1 MRFHQRIIIL
11 IIAIVLG
18 GGTITS
24 LLVSRL
30 VQHALEEQLSEKGAI
45 IAQALAEQVTPGVIA
60 GEAVVTRETLLGVV
74 SRGIGVDFV
83 YVVGFDSKV
92 FAHSF
97 ARKVPDSLVALS
109 PSLIRK
115 GAPLKTRLVS
125 DGKTIQLLGYP
136 LIEGMRGG
144 VYLGLDYAAIEKE
157 TTRIISSILG
167 ITLGV
172 VLAGTGIAFVLSLR
186 ITRPLE
192 QLAEHMRDF
201 GAGAPAV
208 PIDLRSTDRE
218 LVDLNSAFKR
228 MTSEREQVE
237 ETLSRS
243 KEETR
248 NILESI
254 TDAFIAG
261 DSQWH
266 VTYVNARAAQLLG
279 KSREKLLGKFV
290 WGEFPE
296 AVGSTFYLNYQQA
309 MREQVAV
316 DFEEYYAP
324 VDRWFEVHA
333 YPYPEGL
340 SVFFRDITERKRTEQ
355 AIDWYTR
362 NLENLLTASR
372 ELTTTTEPAALFRK
386 VTAISKDLLQLD
398 FSTIMLLSADNSQLV
413 PVDTIGFAE
422 ASIAK
427 LTLQEGHGLATYVVK
442 QRSSDTVVDFASES
456 RFTIPPAI
464 KEHQITSAVC
474 VPMLQE
480 QEVFGVL
487 IGHTQ
492 ARREFS
498 KDEISLY
505 QSLANQAVV
514 AIKNALNLR
523 ALKESE
529 GKYRDLFEHAN
540 DAIFIVDA
548 ELRYKDVNRKACELL
563 GYSRKEL
570 LQMKITDILPPEQ
583 LPRSEKEFAK
593 IQQKGEYE
601 KFVGRVRT
609 MDGRLLDV
617 EVSASAIVEGGL
629 VVGSRDIL
637 RDITERKRAER
648 EIRRL
653 NEELEQRVRERT
665 EQLEAANRELESFS
679 YSVSHDLRSPL
690 VHVDGFSQILLE
702 DYADRLDRDGVNYL
716 QRIRA
721 GTKRM
726 GQLIDDLLNL
736 SRVSRSELTPQTI
749 NLSKM
754 AQVISLE
761 LQALQTERPVTFTI
775 AEGVT
780 ASGDVRLL
788 RVVLENLLGNAWK
801 YSSKQEQAVIEF
813 GVTELDGDTAYYV
826 RDNGVGFD
834 MAYAGKLFG
843 AFQRLH
849 GVSEFEGTGIGL
861 ATVHRII
868 HRHGGRV
875 WAEGEVGRG
884 ATFYFTLG

>member
-1 MRFHQRIIIL
+1 MRFHQRITIL
-11 IIAIVLG
+11 IIAIVLSG
-18 GGTITS
+18 GAITS

-30 VQHALEEQLSEKGAI
+30 VQRALEEQLNEKGAI
-45 IAQALAEQVTPGVIA
+45 IAQAMAEQVTPRVIA
-60 GEAVVTRETLLGVV
+60 GERVVTRETLRGMV

-83 YVVGFDSKV
+83 YVVGFDGKV
-92 FAHSF
+92 FAHTF
-97 ARKVPDSLVALS
+97 ARKVPDSLVAL
-109 PSLIRK
+109 PPGLIRK
-115 GAPLKTRLVS
+115 GAPLKTRL
-125 DGKTIQLLGYP
+125 DFAGKSIQMLGYP
-136 LIEGMRGG
+136 LLEGMQAA

-157 TTRIISSILG
+157 TRRVISSILG

-172 VLAGTGIAFVLSLR
+172 VLVGTGIAFVLSLR

-192 QLAEHMRDF
+192 QLADHMRDF

-208 PIDLRSTDRE
+208 PMDLRSTDRE
-218 LVDLNSAFKR
+218 LVELTSAFKR
-228 MTSEREQVE
+228 MTTEREQVE

-243 KEETR
+243 KEETH
-248 NILESI
+248 NIMESI

-296 AVGSTFYLNYQQA
+296 AVGSTFYLNYQLA

-324 VDRWFEVHA
+324 ADRWFEVHA
-333 YPYPEGL
+333 YPHPEGL
-340 SVFFRDITERKRTEQ
+340 SVFFRDITERKQAEQ
-355 AIDWYTR
+355 AIDWYTT
-362 NLENLLTASR
+362 NLESLLNASR
-372 ELTTTTEPAALFRK
+372 ELTTTTEPAALYRK
-386 VTAISKDLLQLD
+386 VTAISKELLQLD
-398 FSTIMLLSADNSQLV
+398 FSTIMLISADHSQLV

-422 ASIAK
+422 AAIANF
-427 LTLQEGHGLATYVVK
+427 TPQEGLGLSTHVIR
-442 QRSSDTVVDFASES
+442 QRSPDTVTDYATET

-464 KEHQITSAVC
+464 MEHQITSAVC

-480 QEVFGVL
+480 HEVFGVL
-487 IGHTQ
+487 IGHTL

-505 QSLANQAVV
+505 QNLANQAAV
-514 AIKNALNLR
+514 AIRNALNLR
-523 ALKESE
+523 ALQESE

-540 DAIFIVDA
+540 DAIFIVDG
-548 ELRYKDVNRKACELL
+548 EMHYRDVNRKACELL
-563 GYSRKEL
+563 GYSREEL
-570 LQMKITDILPPEQ
+570 LQMKILDILPPEQ

-601 KFVGRVRT
+601 KFVGQVRT
-609 MDGRLLDV
+609 RDGRLLDV
-617 EVSASAIVEGGL
+617 EVSASAIVAGGL
-629 VVGSRDIL
+629 VIGSRDIV
-637 RDITERKRAER
+637 RDITERKRAEN

-754 AQVISLE
+754 AKVISLE
-761 LQALQTERPVTFTI
+761 LQALQTERPVTFII
-775 AEGVT
+775 AEGIK
-780 ASGDVRLL
+780 ANGDARLL
-788 RVVLENLLGNAWK
+788 RVVLENLFGNAWK
-801 YSSKQEQAVIEF
+801 YSSKQERAVIEF
-813 GVTELDGDTAYYV
+813 GVTEVAGETVYYIH
-826 RDNGVGFD
+826 DNGVGFD

-861 ATVHRII
+861 ATVQRIV

-884 ATFYFTLG
+884 ATFYFTL